1 MITYK
6 NEISVAHR
14 LLESSSFGRKTS
26 FPATGGAS
34 HVLLNKPAQL
44 QAFAKSFDQPHSA
57 EVRMVRFPEG
67 KTDQSGSFWHMPQST
82 LLGRFVARRFSNPN
96 YTFLRSEN

>member
-26 FPATGGAS
+26 FPAAGGAS

-67 KTDQSGSFWHMPQST
+67 KTESLRPFGHPAQNT
-82 LLGRFVARRFSNPN
+82 LLGNFVPRDFYSPN
-96 YTFLRSEN
+96 WRFLRSEN